1 MKVYKVYKVIKPF
14 NNAIKGDIFFCD
26 PDYDETVYQLER
38 NEVTDNI
45 QSTVYMEI
53 SKDIIDE
60 FVKQG
65 YLVECDEE
73 DLNEDDNTENTGLE
87 NILEYVESLIN
98 QYSNDYN
105 NMLKSFEEGDIQPC
119 VKVEAETVYYNLNKV
134 LNSIKD
140 KIHEQIG

>member
-1 MKVYKVYKVIKPF
+1 MKTYKVIRPF
-14 NNAIKGDIFFCD
+14 NNAVKGDIFFCD
-26 PDYDETVYQLER
+26 PEYDENVYQLER
-38 NEVTDNI
+38 NEINDGI

-73 DLNEDDNTENTGLE
+73 DNEVEETGLE
-87 NILEYVESLIN
+87 KILQYVEGLIN
-98 QYSNDYN
+98 QYTEDYN
-105 NMLKSFEEGDIQPC
+105 NMIKSFEDGDIQPC

-134 LNSIKD
+134 LSSIKD
-140 KIHEQIG
+140 KIYEQIG

>member
-1 MKVYKVYKVIKPF
+1 MKTYKVIKSF

-45 QSTVYMEI
+45 QSSVYMEI

-60 FVKQG
+60 FVKEG
-65 YLVECDEE
+65 YLIECNEE
-73 DLNEDDNTENTGLE
+73 DTDVAEDNSLN
-87 NILEYVESLIN
+87 IVLEYVESLIN
-98 QYSNDYN
+98 QYSQDYN
-105 NMLKSFEEGDIQPC
+105 NMLKSFEDGDIQPC

-140 KIHEQIG
+140 KIYEQIG

>member
-1 MKVYKVYKVIKPF
+1 MKTYKVIKPF

-38 NEVTDNI
+38 NEITDNI
-45 QSTVYMEI
+45 QSSVYMEI

-60 FVKQG
+60 FVKEG
-65 YLVECDEE
+65 YLIECNEE
-73 DLNEDDNTENTGLE
+73 DTDAEEDNSVKDASLRV
-87 NILEYVESLIN
+87 ILDYVEGLMV
-98 QYSNDYN
+98 QYSQDYN
-105 NMLKSFEEGDIQPC
+105 DMLKSFEGGDIQPC

-140 KIHEQIG
+140 KIYEQIG

>member
-1 MKVYKVYKVIKPF
+1 MKTYKVIKPF

-38 NEVTDNI
+38 NEVKDNI

-65 YLVECDEE
+65 YLVECNEEDTNDEE
-73 DLNEDDNTENTGLE
+73 DNSLN
-87 NILEYVESLIN
+87 IVLEYVESLID
-98 QYSNDYN
+98 QYSQDYS

-140 KIHEQIG
+140 KIYEQIG

>member
-1 MKVYKVYKVIKPF
+1 MKTYKVIKPF

-38 NEVTDNI
+38 NEITDNV

-60 FVKQG
+60 FVKEG
-65 YLVECDEE
+65 YLIECNEE
-73 DLNEDDNTENTGLE
+73 DTDTDEDSLHV
-87 NILEYVESLIN
+87 ILDYVEGLMV
-98 QYSNDYN
+98 QYSQDYN
-105 NMLKSFEEGDIQPC
+105 DMLKSFEGGDIQPC

-140 KIHEQIG
+140 KIYEQIG

>member
-1 MKVYKVYKVIKPF
+1 MKTYKVIKPF
-14 NNAIKGDIFFCD
+14 NNAIKGDIFYCD
-26 PDYDETVYQLER
+26 PEYDENVYQLER
-38 NEVTDNI
+38 NEVKDNI

-65 YLVECDEE
+65 YLVECNEEDTNDEE
-73 DLNEDDNTENTGLE
+73 DNSLN
-87 NILEYVESLIN
+87 IVLEYVESLID
-98 QYSNDYN
+98 QYSQDYS

-140 KIHEQIG
+140 KIYEQIG

>member
-1 MKVYKVYKVIKPF
+1 MKTYKVIKPF

-38 NEVTDNI
+38 NEVKDNI

-65 YLVECDEE
+65 YLVECNEEDTNDEE
-73 DLNEDDNTENTGLE
+73 EDNSLNI
-87 NILEYVESLIN
+87 ILEYVESLID
-98 QYSNDYN
+98 QYSQDYS

-140 KIHEQIG
+140 KIYEQIG

>member
-1 MKVYKVYKVIKPF
+1 MKTYKVIRPF
-14 NNAIKGDIFFCD
+14 NNAVKGDIFFCD
-26 PDYDETVYQLER
+26 PEYDENVYQLER
-38 NEVTDNI
+38 NEINDGI

-60 FVKQG
+60 FVEQG
-65 YLVECDEE
+65 YLVECNEE
-73 DLNEDDNTENTGLE
+73 DNEVEETGLE
-87 NILEYVESLIN
+87 KILQYVEGLIN
-98 QYSNDYN
+98 QYTEDYN
-105 NMLKSFEEGDIQPC
+105 NMIKSFEDGDIQPC